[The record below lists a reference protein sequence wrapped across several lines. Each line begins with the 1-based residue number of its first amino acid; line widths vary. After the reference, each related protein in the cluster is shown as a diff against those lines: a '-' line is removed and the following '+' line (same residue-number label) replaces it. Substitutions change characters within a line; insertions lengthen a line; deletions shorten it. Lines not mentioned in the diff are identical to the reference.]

1 MLRVPRLGLLQQLEL
16 LLGRRALVQL
26 LPLLQ
31 GHAVHVRDRLVV
43 AHVDAVVQRARV
55 VPADAKEESSGWVA
69 GGVPL
74 PLLGRHHLERQLRQN
89 PAKIMTSMFCT
100 SVRMRRCSAS
110 FEKAYASASWCGEH
124 DAIFEPSASAV
135 LVFNFLSLYAA
146 ICPREKLFCEIY
158 LSTPSCGI
166 WLRTYHLRLACSR
179 RVVRVLRRRALFRN
193 VRLVSSRLSCI
204 ARPAARHCA
213 RTRGA
218 GVRRPT
224 RRRRSRSGRSR

>member
-110 FEKAYASASWCGEH
+110 FEKAYASASWWGE
-124 DAIFEPSASAV
+124 AILEPSAGAV
-135 LVFNFLSLYAA
+135 LVFNFLSLCACHISA
-146 ICPREKLFCEIY
+146 SCERI
-158 LSTPSCGI
+158 L
-166 WLRTYHLRLACSR
+166 
-179 RVVRVLRRRALFRN
+179 
-193 VRLVSSRLSCI
+193 
-204 ARPAARHCA
+204 
-213 RTRGA
+213 
-218 GVRRPT
+218 
-224 RRRRSRSGRSR
+224 